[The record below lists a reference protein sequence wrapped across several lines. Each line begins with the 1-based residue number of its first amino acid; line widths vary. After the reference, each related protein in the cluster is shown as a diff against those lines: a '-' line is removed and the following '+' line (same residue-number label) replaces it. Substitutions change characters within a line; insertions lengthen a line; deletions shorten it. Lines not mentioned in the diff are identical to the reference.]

1 MRKLN
6 GALNRVPI
14 NLYDRVW
21 KILERVKGGIII
33 AGHLLPQ
40 VLRFFI
46 IYEFYKKVF
55 KNFLEDLS
63 EF

>member
-14 NLYDRVW
+14 NLYERVW
-21 KILERVKGGIII
+21 KILERVKGGIVI

-40 VLRFFI
+40 V
-46 IYEFYKKVF
+46 
-55 KNFLEDLS
+55 FLKI
-63 EF
+63 F